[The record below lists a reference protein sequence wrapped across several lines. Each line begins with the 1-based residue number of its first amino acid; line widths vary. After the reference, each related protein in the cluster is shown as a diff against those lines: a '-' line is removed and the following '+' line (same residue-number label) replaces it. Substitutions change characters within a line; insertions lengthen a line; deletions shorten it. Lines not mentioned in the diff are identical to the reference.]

1 MITDAIFTLNDRKG
15 SSRQAIWKYISQHK
29 KYQESIRNKKMFL
42 TQLRRLSA
50 GNDFF
55 EKSKDNQQ
63 RFKLSLKFKGRLSN
77 LVKKGHELHL
87 AQKQAMTT
95 KTVNPKKSI
104 KKLTKA
110 KLSKTTKGLTKLQK
124 EKKSCCQEEQIDKGP
139 QSSIQGRSKNQKC

>member
-15 SSRQAIWKYISQHK
+15 TSRQAIWKYISQHK

-124 EKKSCCQEEQIDKGP
+124 EKKAAAKK
-139 QSSIQGRSKNQKC
+139 SK